1 MKKRIKNLHSLLT
14 WRFDTPWPLL
24 LRGSFV
30 KDFLFFE
37 KKSWWRLSFF
47 FKNRCLLSFSTS
59 ASSNSFEIT
68 GCYTIKNWI
77 WKKKCPIH
85 KRKRKGQRAMNPYI
99 FFWWRLQKSQTV
111 CRCSPA
117 NFFVLCCCVQFD
129 FLFVMLTVR
138 ILHGGRTGIVPL
150 NDDVNKK
157 LLEFGDKNNI
167 NNNFKKYIKKKKL
180 QGLLLRFWLEYQQT
194 KLNEDKPLKIQSGG
208 SPLVVI
214 SSDEMSN

>member
-77 WKKKCPIH
+77 WKKNVQFT
-85 KRKRKGQRAMNPYI
+85 KGNERVSVRWIRI
-99 FFWWRLQKSQTV
+99 FF
-111 CRCSPA
+111 
-117 NFFVLCCCVQFD
+117 F
-129 FLFVMLTVR
+129 
-138 ILHGGRTGIVPL
+138 
-150 NDDVNKK
+150 DDVYKK
-157 LLEFGDKNNI
+157 VRQSVDARLLIFLYCVVVFNLTFCLLCWRCG
-167 NNNFKKYIKKKKL
+167 FCMVGV
-180 QGLLLRFWLEYQQT
+180 QG
-194 KLNEDKPLKIQSGG
+194 
-208 SPLVVI
+208 
-214 SSDEMSN
+214 